1 VPWPW
6 PDDDPHGNFP
16 LDPTDTLASVVADYL
31 DECERSRDAVAGAS
45 LDEIARSEGMDFNL
59 RYALVHMIEETA
71 RHCGHADLLRESID
85 GATGRVIGRARRRA
99 RR

>member
-1 VPWPW
+1 MPWPW

-59 RYALVHMIEETA
+59 RYALVIEETA
-71 RHCGHADLLRESID
+71 RHCGHADSCARAS
-85 GATGRVIGRARRRA
+85 TGRGGE
-99 RR
+99 